1 MSSPVRSLSSTP
13 KPNGYT
19 NGHCPRGFITDDNS
33 SALLGLQGNNT
44 NKGWIIQKFGG
55 TSVGK
60 FPKKIARDIVK
71 ANIYEHQV
79 AIVCSA
85 RSTDTKAEG
94 TTNR

>member
-1 MSSPVRSLSSTP
+1 M
-13 KPNGYT
+13 G
-19 NGHCPRGFITDDNS
+19 
-33 SALLGLQGNNT
+33 GLQGNDA
-44 NKGWIIQKFGG
+44 KGGWIIRKFGG

-60 FPKKIARDIVK
+60 FAAKIAEEIVTI
-71 ANIYEHQV
+71 NINENKI